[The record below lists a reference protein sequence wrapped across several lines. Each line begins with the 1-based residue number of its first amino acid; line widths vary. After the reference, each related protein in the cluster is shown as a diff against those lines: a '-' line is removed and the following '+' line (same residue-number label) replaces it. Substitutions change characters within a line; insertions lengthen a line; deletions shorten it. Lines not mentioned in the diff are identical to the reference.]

1 MNVLSR
7 RGYDGMFYE
16 HPKDALEKTEKDK
29 KFLSTEMKDERAIYN
44 HNETPFTLHHA
55 SDLGRG
61 HVGELLDRGGSI
73 WTSGD
78 FTLSDTQHGGTK

>member
-7 RGYDGMFYE
+7 RGYDGMLYE
-16 HPKDALEKTEKDK
+16 HPKDPLKKTENGRRFLLIKKKDK
-29 KFLSTEMKDERAIYN
+29 RAIYN

-55 SDLGRG
+55 SDLGRA
-61 HVGELLDRGGSI
+61 HVGEVLDRGGSI

-78 FTLSDTQHGGTK
+78 SSLTVTLSMGE